1 MCTKN
6 QGLLRIYKGK
16 ARKYDK
22 AELLLLQFRFGKSVV
37 Y

>member
-22 AELLLLQFRFGKSVV
+22 SGTAFVTVPLW
-37 Y
+37 